1 MGILEF
7 SKFLKK
13 SYKAMKLFTRKS
25 MYIYSVSNLDKTPF
39 EVRTGEKHNVSNL
52 RDG

>member
-25 MYIYSVSNLDKTPF
+25 MYIQLQTPF